1 MRQFLTRTTV
11 WGLSLT
17 LALGALAVPCAAE
30 GTGET
35 AKASSSLT
43 RLSPAGLQL
52 LLDRAPAPVARA
64 QDQPGSTTSSP
75 GAFFRS
81 KRGAITMVLM
91 TAGTVFTVW
100 SINHDR
106 KPVKSPVR

>member
-1 MRQFLTRTTV
+1 VRQFLTRTTV
-11 WGLSLT
+11 WGLSVT
-17 LALGALAVPCAAE
+17 LALGAVAVPCAAE

-35 AKASSSLT
+35 AKASSSLA
-43 RLSPAGLQL
+43 RLSPAGRQL
-52 LLDRAPAPVARA
+52 ILDRAPAVVARA
-64 QDQPGSTTSSP
+64 QGQPGSTSSSAS
-75 GAFFRS
+75 AFFHS
-81 KRGAITMVLM
+81 KRGVITMVLM

>member
-1 MRQFLTRTTV
+1 LTRTAV
-11 WGLSLT
+11 WGLSVT
-17 LALGALAVPCAAE
+17 LAFGAVAVPCAAE
-30 GTGET
+30 DTGKT
-35 AKASSSLT
+35 TKASSSLT
-43 RLSPAGLQL
+43 RLSPKGRQL
-52 LLDRAPAPVARA
+52 LLGGAPAPVARA
-64 QDQPGSTTSSP
+64 QDQPGSTSSSP
-75 GAFFRS
+75 GSFLHS